1 MIDRRALSS
10 TAACEEDV
18 VTTGDG
24 LELFLRRW
32 RPRAPNAVLVVVHGL
47 AEHSGRYVHFGQ
59 RFAERGYAV
68 YAPDLRAHGR
78 SPGLRVHVDR
88 FDEFVCD
95 VAAVRAR
102 AGSECPGCPMF
113 LVGHSQGGLVALR
126 ATLLEPDGLS
136 GTILSSPLL
145 GVAPSARPKPMLR
158 AASRLL
164 AVVAPRA
171 RFPTHVDTRLLSRDP
186 AVGKAYAADPLV
198 SHRASAGWYVSLLAA
213 MADTHRRA
221 SSLRVPML
229 VMVSGDDGIVDPDA
243 AEGWSQSAPAGLVD
257 FVRFDGFYHEM
268 FNEPDK
274 ERPFQRIDAWLAARL
289 AWNPA

>member
-1 MIDRRALSS
+1 MSLTS
-10 TAACEEDV
+10 ACEDDV
-18 VTTGDG
+18 VTTRDG
-24 LELFLRRW
+24 LGLWLRRW
-32 RPRAPNAVLVVVHGL
+32 RPRTPKGVLVVVHGL
-47 AEHSGRYVHFGQ
+47 AEHSGRYVHVGD

-88 FDEFVCD
+88 FDEFVAD

-102 AGSECPGCPMF
+102 AGSECPGSPLF

-126 ATLLEPDGLS
+126 ATLLEPDDLS

-145 GVAPSARPKPMLR
+145 GVAPGARPKPLLR

-164 AVVAPRA
+164 AVVAPRSL
-171 RFPTHVDTRLLSRDP
+171 FPTRVDTRLLSRDP
-186 AVGKAYAADPLV
+186 AVGRAYDADPLV

-213 MADTHRRA
+213 MADAHRRA
-221 SSLRVPML
+221 SSLRVPLL
-229 VMVSGDDGIVDPDA
+229 VMVSGDDAIVDPEAA
-243 AEGWSQSAPAGLVD
+243 AEWSRNAPAELVD
-257 FVRFDGFYHEM
+257 FVRLEGFYHEM

-274 ERPFQRIDAWLAARL
+274 ERPFQQMDAWLAARL
-289 AWNPA
+289 A

>member
-1 MIDRRALSS
+1 MSS

-32 RPRAPNAVLVVVHGL
+32 RPSTPKGVLVVVHGL
-47 AEHSGRYVHFGQ
+47 ADHSGRYVHVGEHFV
-59 RFAERGYAV
+59 ERGHAV

-88 FDEFVCD
+88 FDDFVCD

-102 AGSECPGCPMF
+102 AATECPGCPLF

-145 GVAPSARPKPMLR
+145 GVAPSARPKPLLR

-164 AVVAPRA
+164 AVVVPRA
-171 RFPTHVDTRLLSRDP
+171 RFPTHVDTRLLSRDS
-186 AVGKAYAADPLV
+186 AVGEAYAADPLV
-198 SHRASAGWYVSLLAA
+198 SDRASAGWYVSMSAA
-213 MADTHRRA
+213 MADAHRRA
-221 SSLRVPML
+221 TSLRVPML
-229 VMVSGDDGIVDPDA
+229 VMVSGDDAIVDPDA
-243 AEGWSQSAPAGLVD
+243 AEEWSRSAPAVLVD

-274 ERPFQRIDAWLAARL
+274 EQPFQQMDAWLAARL
-289 AWNPA
+289 A